1 MIETHPQGE
10 GPAAPGWRTPA
21 SPAKGSPQ
29 RDLVLWP
36 ARLSHTS
43 NTRSGGR
50 SSGKVKGI
58 GRPFCHTCH
67 RVRFRPGSIGSVM
80 VDSLAVTSS
89 SVILSQGCKIAFV
102 LRVTG
107 WSCTCPVA
115 GWNRVRILAVPA
127 RTYSCGCVAGQPFS
141 CQLKPG
147 CGTVWNGPASSSH
160 QTDSPSCD
168 PSV

>member
-1 MIETHPQGE
+1 
-10 GPAAPGWRTPA
+10 
-21 SPAKGSPQ
+21 
-29 RDLVLWP
+29 
-36 ARLSHTS
+36 
-43 NTRSGGR
+43 
-50 SSGKVKGI
+50 
-58 GRPFCHTCH
+58 
-67 RVRFRPGSIGSVM
+67 M
-80 VDSLAVTSS
+80 VGSLAVTSS

-127 RTYSCGCVAGQPFS
+127 RTYSCGCVAGRPFS

-160 QTDSPSCD
+160 QTEAPAVIPACRPARSAFFRHRIRVADPDHAPFAFAHDHAGVAPGPALLPTPPSLVQHLPD
-168 PSV
+168 RVGADGRQTIFGLAQGPLQHAQ